1 MALKKKHA
9 MAEKAELV
17 GDGVPPAPAKDAEQ
31 VQVIS
36 TDASKTA
43 GLCTKNVLIG
53 AGVGAGLLVLVVVI
67 AVVVASGETCS
78 PGWHSPDGGP
88 CVENTCTTTG
98 CFFIEHAYGSGV
110 WFCPDGYVV
119 EDASAT
125 SVAGLGRI
133 MCEPDGCSNE
143 YYTCNANTECATAL
157 QAYYCTTAGFGDE
170 CLAGA
175 EACTS
180 SALCASV
187 IACQAAVR
195 GYFPPKCAGL
205 GATCDADGGAFTFTG
220 CLRECL
226 RQPLLPCSDIS
237 HACTARTHLWSQITC
252 TAMLYAADRLC
263 TDDAS

>member
-1 MALKKKHA
+1 

-43 GLCTKNVLIG
+43 GLCSKNVLIG

-98 CFFIEHAYGSGV
+98 CIFREDGYGGGV
-110 WFCPDGYVV
+110 WYCPDGYVV

-133 MCEPDGCSNE
+133 MCE
-143 YYTCNANTECATAL
+143 
-157 QAYYCTTAGFGDE
+157 
-170 CLAGA
+170 
-175 EACTS
+175 
-180 SALCASV
+180 
-187 IACQAAVR
+187 AA
-195 GYFPPKCAGL
+195 YFPPKCAGL

-237 HACTARTHLWSQITC
+237 HAHACTARTRLWSQMTC
-252 TAMLYAADRLC
+252 TAMPYAADRLC